1 MQKYQNNE
9 TYRSYLSIYE
19 KDKKLRINKEKSKN
33 YKNKNENR
41 ITYLYQKDSKKCDYN
56 YGKVLF
62 KINSWNLLEINYV
75 FIIIFSVALVSFFSY
90 WFFFIIIF
98 YILFLKL

>member
-33 YKNKNENR
+33 CKNKNENR
-41 ITYLYQKDSKKCDYN
+41 ITYLYQNYNKKCDYN

-62 KINSWNLLEINYV
+62 KINS
-75 FIIIFSVALVSFFSY
+75 
-90 WFFFIIIF
+90 
-98 YILFLKL
+98 